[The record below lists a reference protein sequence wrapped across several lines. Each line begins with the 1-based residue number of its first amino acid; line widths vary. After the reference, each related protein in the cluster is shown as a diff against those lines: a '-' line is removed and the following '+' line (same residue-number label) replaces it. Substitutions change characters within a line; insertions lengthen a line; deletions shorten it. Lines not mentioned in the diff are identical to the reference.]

1 MKPNI
6 TSLAAILGASALL
19 AACGGG
25 DNTSAKEKKI
35 EEYAA
40 KHGVDADVELDE
52 KGEVKSVTVNNGLG
66 AKVGNNLDLP
76 ADFPKDVHVSGDW
89 SVMAISP
96 APQGGFMLNATTTS
110 SVDDTLSAIR
120 EKMAAN
126 GWSVENEDQPNAMM
140 NRIGFVKDDRLASFN
155 LINTGAQLNV
165 QLVTM
170 KRPS

>member
-1 MKPNI
+1 
-6 TSLAAILGASALL
+6 
-19 AACGGG
+19 
-25 DNTSAKEKKI
+25 
-35 EEYAA
+35 
-40 KHGVDADVELDE
+40 
-52 KGEVKSVTVNNGLG
+52 
-66 AKVGNNLDLP
+66 
-76 ADFPKDVHVSGDW
+76 
-89 SVMAISP
+89 
-96 APQGGFMLNATTTS
+96 MLNATTTS